1 MSKEDALYQAKQIN
15 DEEFFATFEE
25 VRARYVKEFN
35 KMFPNKK
42 NAKKPNNNVI
52 PITKTPQ
59 PYLPVSGGA
68 ASGGSYGGYS
78 NGGGGRWTHY
88 HTLVDEGDSPS
99 VNVKELI
106 DFAVKEASK
115 EFKLTVDTM
124 QEQIDELWE
133 VIRELEDGD

>member
-78 NGGGGRWTHY
+78 NGGGGRWT
-88 HTLVDEGDSPS
+88 S